1 MFQQS
6 INNRSTTV

>member
-6 INNRSTTV
+6 FK

>member
-6 INNRSTTV
+6 IE